1 MVTLRVFAGSWLAS
15 ASAVFQLSSS
25 LCLLLRYWPSSR
37 KRCRRAI
44 CSGPRKLML
53 VWSSSKLRLIRRPPH
68 SCMPRQFLNGSL
80 IKRLVGML
88 VMVLSQFC
96 TLTVCRAMSITSP
109 SAFSC
114 GISTQS
120 PTRMMS
126 LEVICTLATSD
137 SRVSWKISISTA
149 AMAPRP
155 ESRISGERSISV
167 ASIRMAASA
176 YTAISSTC
184 R

>member
-1 MVTLRVFAGSWLAS
+1 
-15 ASAVFQLSSS
+15 
-25 LCLLLRYWPSSR
+25 
-37 KRCRRAI
+37 
-44 CSGPRKLML
+44 
-53 VWSSSKLRLIRRPPH
+53 
-68 SCMPRQFLNGSL
+68 MPRQFLNESVM
-80 IKRLVGML
+80 KRLVGMV

-109 SAFSC
+109 SAFSS

-120 PTRMMS
+120 PTRRMS
-126 LEVICTLATSD
+126 LEEICTLATTE
-137 SRVSWKISISTA
+137 SRVCWKISSSTA